1 MGLPDSSHLVQC
13 FLSDSP
19 HSDNSNT
26 LHVKSEWKN
35 GRYTIHPTLQVLI
48 SGYHHWYPGT
58 CTNPLPVFVL
68 LYKALKSKYAGAADN
83 VIQSVHFYIYQSQSG
98 TVSNTPIKPT
108 SSIYSN
114 NCSFIKPRL
123 YDGGTRRG
131 SHYKIFLA
139 THSIPVNFQYQRG
152 ISQSSRQAGAGL
164 RVDCWCWEIFH
175 NLRLNHLDCSKKL
188 GTSPTSLFE
197 TTRNFSNIRYCLG
210 KWPERKSFW

>member
-1 MGLPDSSHLVQC
+1 MINSIVHLLFIGFSLWGFQTPRTWSSVSCLTHLTLITLI
-13 FLSDSP
+13 LST
-19 HSDNSNT
+19 SNQ
-26 LHVKSEWKN
+26 N
-35 GRYTIHPTLQVLI
+35 GRMEDIHPTLQVLI

-139 THSIPVNFQYQRG
+139 THSIPVNFQYERG
-152 ISQSSRQAGAGL
+152 ISQSPRQAGAGL
-164 RVDCWCWEIFH
+164 RIDCWC
-175 NLRLNHLDCSKKL
+175 L
-188 GTSPTSLFE
+188 G
-197 TTRNFSNIRYCLG
+197 NI
-210 KWPERKSFW
+210 S

>member
-139 THSIPVNFQYQRG
+139 THSIPVNFQYERG
-152 ISQSSRQAGAGL
+152 ISQSPRQEGL
-164 RVDCWCWEIFH
+164 RWGLIVDVGKYFITSDWITESVQKNIAAVLVVSLWRREIF
-175 NLRLNHLDCSKKL
+175 RIS
-188 GTSPTSLFE
+188 S
-197 TTRNFSNIRYCLG
+197 IV
-210 KWPERKSFW
+210 